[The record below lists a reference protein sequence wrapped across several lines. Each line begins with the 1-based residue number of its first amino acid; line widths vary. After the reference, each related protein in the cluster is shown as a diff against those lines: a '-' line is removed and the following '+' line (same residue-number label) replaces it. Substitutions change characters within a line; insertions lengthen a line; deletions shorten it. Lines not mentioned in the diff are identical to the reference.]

1 MIVLKDLAPK
11 AHLAMLDANSEC
23 NNIPRIGSDDNT
35 AFPALQIN
43 LAKAI
48 AFLNCLGM

>member
-1 MIVLKDLAPK
+1 MIVLKELAPK
-11 AHLAMLDANSEC
+11 ADLAMLDANSQC
-23 NNIPRIGSDDNT
+23 NNLPHIGTDDNT
-35 AFPALQIN
+35 AFPALQAN